1 MPALLRAFVAVEIP
15 QGLLT
20 ALETV
25 QSELRRRLRARW
37 VRPGSMHLTLK
48 FLGDIP
54 AGQVASVADA
64 VQAAACEHPSF
75 SLTVSGIGVF
85 PGIRRPRVIWAGFSG
100 QTGLLS
106 DLQRS
111 LDERLAA
118 LGFPREER
126 PFRGHLT
133 IGRFSESV
141 EHALMAEVVN
151 SFDARTFGEFAVKE
165 LVLFQSDLQPKGPV
179 YTDLARAQLKGSFL
193 GIT

>member
-15 QGLLT
+15 EDLLA
-20 ALETV
+20 ALATV
-25 QSELRRRLRARW
+25 QSELKRRLRARW

-54 AGQVASVADA
+54 ADQAAGVAEA
-64 VQAAACEHPSF
+64 VQAAAGGHAGF
-75 SLTVSGIGVF
+75 RLTVSGIGVF

-100 QTGLLS
+100 QTRLLS

-111 LDERLAA
+111 LEEKLAA
-118 LGFPREER
+118 LGFPQEAR

-133 IGRFSESV
+133 IGRFSEPV
-141 EHALMAEVVN
+141 DPDLMADVVN
-151 SFDARTFGEFAVKE
+151 SFASRTFGEFAVEE

-179 YTDLARAQLKGSFL
+179 YTALARARL
-193 GIT
+193 